1 VSWTGQAGSE
11 MRVRYAIDGGQPVVR
26 DLAVRK
32 TGGQWG
38 SLGQNLTPEFRVVS
52 GIRRMSTQQAEP
64 LRAAGVVLTPEV
76 IAKNRWYAFWDAPLV
91 LPDGPEMREAAAT
104 QVPRA
109 AIDPSAPA
117 GERGRGGAARGP
129 VGAGFDGRGRGQ
141 AEAGR
146 PRT

>member
-32 TGGQWG
+32 SGGQWAV
-38 SLGQNLTPEFRVVS
+38 LGQNLTPEFRVVS

-91 LPDGPEMREAAAT
+91 LPDGPEMREQAAT
-104 QVPRA
+104 IVPRA
-109 AIDPSAPA
+109 APDPSAPPT
-117 GERGRGGAARGP
+117 ERGRGAARGP
-129 VGAGFDGRGRGQ
+129 VGAGFGDGRGAGQ
-141 AEAGR
+141 APAAE
-146 PRT
+146 